1 MITSKKY
8 LVPFILIT
16 TLFFLWGIAHNLN
29 PFLIPHLK
37 KACRLS
43 DLQSTIIDSAF
54 YIVYFIMALP
64 AGILIK
70 KYGYHSGIVL
80 GLLLFAAGALLF
92 YPAAELRVF
101 WFFLLALFILASGLT
116 FLETAA
122 NPYVTALGDKENATL
137 RLNFSQSFNGLAST
151 IAPILGSTFILSGKN
166 LPAHGERGI
175 STEDVQSFQAN
186 EALSVQVPYLIIG
199 IIVLFVAF
207 IIWKVKLPEI
217 VEDQVSAHHV
227 SESIFVQK
235 NLIFGIAAQFFYVG
249 AQVCISG
256 YFIKFA
262 VNVAGIQEQQ
272 AVFYLSLA
280 LLAFM
285 IGRFIG
291 LFLMRYLNPR
301 KLLAWYSLINIL
313 LVLLAVYAGNMMSVY
328 ALIAVEFFMSI
339 MFPTIFSLSIDGLGA
354 KRNLGS
360 SLQIMSI
367 VGGAVVP
374 LIMGSVSGMAD
385 IRTAYIVPAACFFIV
400 MLFAASF
407 KVNPNI
413 NNQITSTV

>member
-37 KACRLS
+37 KACQLS
-43 DLQSTIIDSAF
+43 HLQSVIIDSAF

-64 AGILIK
+64 AGMVIK
-70 KYGYHSGIVL
+70 KYGYQSGIVL
-80 GLLLFAAGALLF
+80 GLLLFASGALLF

-101 WFFLLALFILASGLT
+101 WFFFMALFVLASGLT

-122 NPYVTALGDKENATL
+122 NPYVTALGDKKNATI

-166 LPAHGERGI
+166 LPSNDKVI
-175 STEDVQSFQAN
+175 TEEDAKLFLAN
-186 EALSVQVPYLIIG
+186 EAFKVQVPYLIIG

-217 VEDQVSAHHV
+217 VEVGLNPHSIT
-227 SESIFVQK
+227 ESIFKQK
-235 NLIFGIAAQFFYVG
+235 NLMFGIAAQFFYVG
-249 AQVCISG
+249 AQVCISTF
-256 YFIKFA
+256 FIKF
-262 VNVAGIQEQQ
+262 VGDVASIEGSN
-272 AVFYLSLA
+272 AALYLSIA

-285 IGRFIG
+285 VGRFVG
-291 LFLMRYLNPR
+291 LFLMRYFNPR
-301 KLLAWYSLINIL
+301 SLLAWYSFFNIIL
-313 LVLLAVYAGNMMSVY
+313 LFIAVYAGNMVSIY

-339 MFPTIFSLSIDGLGA
+339 MFPTIFSLSIEDLGA
-354 KRNLGS
+354 QKKLGS
-360 SLQIMSI
+360 SLQIMAI
-367 VGGAVVP
+367 IGGAVIP
-374 LIMGSVSGMAD
+374 IIMANVSDMTNVQ
-385 IRTAYIVPAACFFIV
+385 TAYLVPAACFFVV
-400 MLFAASF
+400 MLFAASSKLNSNF
-407 KVNPNI
+407 KP
-413 NNQITSTV
+413 QISTTI